1 MKTLLKN
8 ATIIPMTNEEYF
20 FQGDILIEDEKL
32 SFVGLNYDGPYDVL
46 KDASSF
52 IALPGFVNAHTHL
65 AMTLMRNYKDS
76 QENLQA
82 WLSEIFPIEDKLNE
96 DDIYYG
102 SLNGIA
108 ELIKSGT
115 TTFADM
121 YFQQWKTVEAVIE
134 SGIRACIGITFFG
147 DIDETNRRIENNYS
161 KILNAADNN
170 PLITVHAAPHA
181 IYTCTKETYERVT
194 QFCLENK
201 TYMNTHLSETKKE
214 VDDCINQTGL
224 RPVEYLDSINAFTSP
239 TYLAHGIYFD
249 DNELEILKK
258 RNVSVVHNPSS
269 NCKLASG
276 ICPIGHYREM
286 GINVALGTDG
296 ASSNNNLSM
305 IKEMRLAAMISTV
318 STMKPA
324 ATTPY
329 QILKMA
335 TINGAKA
342 LGLDN
347 KIGTLEVGK
356 EADIVLIN
364 KNISEM
370 TPLNN
375 IFSALVFS
383 LPDRAIDSVYCRGK
397 EIMRKGK
404 LLTIDEDDVIKNVNR
419 QWEDILR
426 R

>member
-8 ATIIPMTNEEYF
+8 VTVIPMTKKEYF
-20 FQGDILIEDEKL
+20 FQGDILIEDKKIAY
-32 SFVGLNYDGPYDVL
+32 VGPSYQGDADIT
-46 KDASSF
+46 KDCSSF
-52 IALPGFVNAHTHL
+52 IALPSFVNAHTHL

-82 WLSEIFPIEDKLNE
+82 WLAEIFPIEDKLNE

-102 SLNGIA
+102 SLNGLA
-108 ELIKSGT
+108 EMIKSGT

-121 YFQQWKTVEAVIE
+121 YFQQWKTIEAVKKA
-134 SGIRACIGITFFG
+134 GVRGCISVTFFG
-147 DIDETNRRIENNYS
+147 DEAETDRRINYNY
-161 KILNAADNN
+161 KRIIEEKNGDD
-170 PLITVHAAPHA
+170 LIICHSAPHA
-181 IYTCTKETYERVT
+181 IYTCTKETYQKVAK
-194 QFCLENK
+194 FSKDNGL
-201 TYMNTHLSETKKE
+201 YINTHLSETQKE
-214 VDDCINQTGL
+214 VDDCIKQTGL
-224 RPVEYLDSINAFTSP
+224 RPAEYLDSIGVFDTP
-239 TYLAHGIYFD
+239 TYVAHGVFFSD
-249 DNELEILKK
+249 KELEILKSK
-258 RNVSVVHNPSS
+258 NVSVVHNPSS

-276 ICPIGHYREM
+276 ICPISHYKKM

-305 IKEMRLAAMISTV
+305 IKEMRLAAMLSTV

-324 ATTPY
+324 SITPY
-329 QILKMA
+329 EILEMA

-342 LGLDN
+342 LGLDDI
-347 KIGTLEVGK
+347 IGTLEVGK
-356 EADIVLIN
+356 DADIVLIN
-364 KNISEM
+364 KNIAEM

-383 LPDRAIDSVYCRGK
+383 MPDRAVDSVYCQGK
-397 EIMRKGK
+397 QLLEDGK
-404 LLTIDEDDVIKNVNR
+404 LLTIDEEDVIKKINE

>member
-8 ATIIPMTNEEYF
+8 ATIIPMTKEDYF
-20 FQGDILIEDEKL
+20 FQGDLVIEDEKIYYVGP
-32 SFVGLNYDGPYDVL
+32 SYQGEYDKFV
-46 KDASSF
+46 DASSY
-52 IALPGFVNAHTHL
+52 IVLPGFVNAHTHL

-96 DDIYYG
+96 EDIYYG

-115 TTFADM
+115 TTFSDM
-121 YFQQWKTVEAVIE
+121 YFQQWKTVEAVIQ

-147 DIDETNRRIENNYS
+147 DADETNRRIETNYS
-161 KILNAADNN
+161 KILKAANN
-170 PLITVHAAPHA
+170 SPLISVHAAPHA
-181 IYTCTKETYERVT
+181 IYTCTKETYERVA

-224 RPVEYLDSINAFTSP
+224 RPVEYLESINAFSAP
-239 TYLAHGIYFD
+239 AYLAHGVYFD

-258 RNVSVVHNPSS
+258 RNVSVIHNPSS

-305 IKEMRLAAMISTV
+305 IKEMRLAAMIATV
-318 STMKPA
+318 STMRPA
-324 ATTPY
+324 STTPY
-329 QILKMA
+329 QILEMA
-335 TINGAKA
+335 TINGARA
-342 LGLDN
+342 LGLSD
-347 KIGTLEVGK
+347 KIGSLEVNK

-364 KNISEM
+364 KNICEM

-383 LPDRAIDSVYCRGK
+383 LPDRAIDSVYCRGR
-397 EIMRKGK
+397 ELMRNGK
-404 LLTIDEDDVIKNVNR
+404 LLTIDEEDVIKNVNR

>member
-8 ATIIPMTNEEYF
+8 ATIIPMTKDEYF
-20 FQGDILIEDEKL
+20 FQGDILIEDEKI
-32 SFVGLNYDGPYDVL
+32 SYIGPNYDGAYDDI

-52 IALPGFVNAHTHL
+52 IALPGFVNSHTHL
-65 AMTLMRNYKDS
+65 SMTLMRNYKDS

-108 ELIKSGT
+108 ELIKGGT

-134 SGIRACIGITFFG
+134 SGIRACIGQTFFG
-147 DIDETNRRIENNYS
+147 SVDDTNNRIENNYP
-161 KILNAADNN
+161 KIVKQANN
-170 PLITVHAAPHA
+170 NELITIHAAPHA
-181 IYTCTKETYERVT
+181 IYTCTKETYKRVIE
-194 QFCLENK
+194 FSKENNM
-201 TYMNTHLSETKKE
+201 YINTHLSETQKE
-214 VDDCINQTGL
+214 VDDCIKQTGL
-224 RPVEYLDSINAFTSP
+224 RPVHYLDSIGVFSRP
-239 TYLAHGIYFD
+239 TYVAHGIYFD
-249 DNELEILKK
+249 DSELEILKK

-276 ICPIGHYREM
+276 ICPIGHYHNM

-305 IKEMRLAAMISTV
+305 IKEMRLAAMLSTV

-324 ATTPY
+324 STTPY

-342 LGLDN
+342 LGLDD

-383 LPDRAIDSVYCRGK
+383 LPDRAIDSVFCRGK
-397 EIMRKGK
+397 QLLSNGK
-404 LLTIDEDDVIKNVNR
+404 LLTINEDEVIKNLNR
-419 QWEDILR
+419 QWEDLLR

>member
-8 ATIIPMTNEEYF
+8 VTVIPMTKKEYF
-20 FQGDILIEDEKL
+20 FQGDILIEDKKIAY
-32 SFVGLNYDGPYDVL
+32 VGPSYQGDADIT
-46 KDASSF
+46 KDCSSF
-52 IALPGFVNAHTHL
+52 IALPSFVNAHTHL

-82 WLSEIFPIEDKLNE
+82 WL
-96 DDIYYG
+96 
-102 SLNGIA
+102 A
-108 ELIKSGT
+108 EMIKSGT

-121 YFQQWKTVEAVIE
+121 YFQQWKTIEAVKKA
-134 SGIRACIGITFFG
+134 GVRGCISVTFFG
-147 DIDETNRRIENNYS
+147 DEAETDRRINYNY
-161 KILNAADNN
+161 KRIIEEKNGDD
-170 PLITVHAAPHA
+170 LIICHSAPHA
-181 IYTCTKETYERVT
+181 IYTCTKETYQKVAK
-194 QFCLENK
+194 FSKDNGL
-201 TYMNTHLSETKKE
+201 YINTHLSETQKE
-214 VDDCINQTGL
+214 VDDCIKQTGL
-224 RPVEYLDSINAFTSP
+224 RPAEYLDSIGVFDTP
-239 TYLAHGIYFD
+239 TYVAHGVFFSD
-249 DNELEILKK
+249 KELEILKSK
-258 RNVSVVHNPSS
+258 NVSVVHNPSS

-276 ICPIGHYREM
+276 ICPISHYKKM

-305 IKEMRLAAMISTV
+305 IKEMRLAAMLSTV

-324 ATTPY
+324 SITPY
-329 QILKMA
+329 EILEMA

-342 LGLDN
+342 LGLAD

-356 EADIVLIN
+356 DADIVLIN
-364 KNISEM
+364 KNIAEM

-383 LPDRAIDSVYCRGK
+383 MPDRAVDSVYCQGK
-397 EIMRKGK
+397 QLLEDGK
-404 LLTIDEDDVIKNVNR
+404 LLTIDEEDVIKKINE

>member
-8 ATIIPMTNEEYF
+8 ATIIPMTAEEYF
-20 FQGDILIEDEKL
+20 FQGDIVIEDEKIL
-32 SFVGLNYDGPYDVL
+32 YVGSQYDGDYDL
-46 KDASSF
+46 IKDASSF

-65 AMTLMRNYKDS
+65 SMTLMRNYKDS

-82 WLSEIFPIEDKLNE
+82 WLAEIFPIEDKLNE

-108 ELIKSGT
+108 ELIKGGT

-121 YFQQWKTVEAVIE
+121 YFQQWKTVQASIE
-134 SGIRACIGITFFG
+134 SGIRACIGLTFFG
-147 DIDETNRRIENNYS
+147 ALEDTNNRIATNYN
-161 KILNAADNN
+161 KIVAAANNN
-170 PLITVHAAPHA
+170 PLINIHSAPHA
-181 IYTCTKETYERVT
+181 IYTCTKETYQRIAEFSR
-194 QFCLENK
+194 ENNL
-201 TYMNTHLSETKKE
+201 YINTHLSETQKE
-214 VDDCINQTGL
+214 VDDCIKQTGL
-224 RPVEYLDSINAFTSP
+224 RPAEYLDSLGVFSEP
-239 TYLAHGIYFD
+239 TYVAHGVYLN
-249 DNELEILKK
+249 DNELEILKR

-286 GINVALGTDG
+286 GVNVALGTDG

-305 IKEMRLAAMISTV
+305 IKEMRLAAMLATV

-324 ATTPY
+324 STTPY

-342 LGLDN
+342 LGLAD

-356 EADIVLIN
+356 EADIILIN

-383 LPDRAIDSVYCRGK
+383 LPDRAIDSVYCRG
-397 EIMRKGK
+397 RLLLSNGK
-404 LLTIDEDDVIKNVNR
+404 LLTINEDEVIKKVNNR
-419 QWEDILR
+419 WEDILR